1 MPSAEENRAREELD
15 SQVWNAIAAFEQI
28 VQTAPND
35 RISLDALSHSYE
47 QVGDLARAREYM
59 VRLANVVVDEAD
71 RDAAE
76 TLRERLTRCAAS
88 DPAAKEAERRVE
100 QFLASLRPGEAQ
112 AGGRAEP
119 REAKPL
125 ESEGPASN
133 VAAELSFAWILF
145 QAGEL
150 TQDEYASVAQDLS
163 EISAT
168 KAAVTVSVL
177 HILHDRGFRNL
188 ERVVAF
194 ASREARTPIIPL
206 SAFDVQDAAVALL
219 PLDFMERNGTMAFE
233 MIGTDVLTVVLNP
246 YNKALQKRVETLAGR
261 KCHFYL
267 TLPAEF
273 DAVLDKIKN
282 RNAKAG
288 ESIGEGSAAG
298 KP

>member
-1 MPSAEENRAREELD
+1 MPPAEENQAREETD
-15 SQVWNAIAAFEQI
+15 SPVWNAIAAFEQI
-28 VQTAPND
+28 IQTVPND
-35 RISLDALSHSYE
+35 RISLDALSHAYE
-47 QVGDLARAREYM
+47 QVGDLTRAREYM
-59 VRLANVVVDEAD
+59 VRLANVIVDEAD

-76 TLRERLTRCAAS
+76 TLRERLTRYAAS
-88 DPAAKEAERRVE
+88 DPTAKEAERRVE
-100 QFLASLRPGEAQ
+100 QFLASLRPGDAHAAGRVEPKEA
-112 AGGRAEP
+112 R
-119 REAKPL
+119 PL
-125 ESEGPASN
+125 ENDGPASN
-133 VAAELSFAWILF
+133 VAAELSFAWNLF

-219 PLDFMERNGTMAFE
+219 PLDFMERSGTMAFE

-246 YNKALQKRVETLAGR
+246 YNKALQKRVETLVGR

-273 DAVLDKIKN
+273 DAVLDKIKD
-282 RNAKAG
+282 RNAKTG
-288 ESIGEGSAAG
+288 ESIGEGPAAG